1 MNFFYR
7 DKDKEFSYKVR
18 LLPTHRQLFDDELNL
33 NSRLRCAD
41 DDSDDGNDDGNEQD
55 GGGEATVVNLLGV
68 SIVVFVVLILGI
80 VTRQS
85 FR

>member
-1 MNFFYR
+1 M
-7 DKDKEFSYKVR
+7 DKSDAN
-18 LLPTHRQLFDDELNL
+18 T
-33 NSRLRCAD
+33 RCVDNDGGNNHDHED
-41 DDSDDGNDDGNEQD
+41 DDGDDNDDDDEQD

-68 SIVVFVVLILGI
+68 SIVVFVVLVLAI

>member
-1 MNFFYR
+1 M
-7 DKDKEFSYKVR
+7 
-18 LLPTHRQLFDDELNL
+18 FDDELNL
-33 NSRLRCAD
+33 NRHLRCTDDYSDCHSND
-41 DDSDDGNDDGNEQD
+41 DDDDNEQD
-55 GGGEATVVNLLGV
+55 GGGEATVVNLLGI

>member
-1 MNFFYR
+1 M
-7 DKDKEFSYKVR
+7 
-18 LLPTHRQLFDDELNL
+18 FDDELNL

-41 DDSDDGNDDGNEQD
+41 DDSDCHGNDDDDGNEQD

-80 VTRQS
+80 ITRQS

>member
-1 MNFFYR
+1 MYLS
-7 DKDKEFSYKVR
+7 K
-18 LLPTHRQLFDDELNL
+18 LLCVFVKIALCICQNCTNPLL
-33 NSRLRCAD
+33 AG
-41 DDSDDGNDDGNEQD
+41 DGGKPEIVLAEVDAD
-55 GGGEATVVNLLGV
+55 GGGEATVVNLLGI